1 MLKRLPMAELMLFA
15 VAMVWGCSYGVA
27 KIALFYYPVLG
38 FLALRFGL
46 TFFILLPSLGNFR
59 SLEVKNAWRIGLPLG
74 LILLA
79 IFLCET
85 YGITLTSASN
95 AAFLISLCVVL
106 TPLVEWLVLKQAP
119 NSYMLGAIALALLG
133 AILLMPNLGL
143 NFSFNFSFNPG
154 DGLILAAAVLRAFF
168 MVQSKRLTQHQQ
180 LSTLALTAVQSGVLM
195 LGCLSLAACSP
206 SGLPA
211 LPQTLVFWGA
221 TLFLVLFCTLFAF
234 FAQNYAI
241 RRSSPTKVAL
251 LLGSEPAFGALF
263 AVLFLGEHLSAQ
275 ALLGGSLIVVASL
288 AASLQAPIK
297 KSGLFGQL
305 FGRQLNS

>member
-46 TFFILLPSLGNFR
+46 TFFILLPSLSNFR

-119 NSYMLGAIALALLG
+119 NSYTLGAIALALLG
-133 AILLMPNLGL
+133 AILLMPNLGP
-143 NFSFNFSFNPG
+143 NFTFSFNPG

-211 LPQTLVFWGA
+211 LPQALVFWGA

>member
-1 MLKRLPMAELMLFA
+1 MLKRLPLAELMLFA
-15 VAMVWGCSYGVA
+15 VALVWGCSYGVA
-27 KIALFYYPVLG
+27 KIGLAYYPVLG

-46 TFFILLPSLGNFR
+46 TFFLLLPSLRQFR
-59 SLEVKNAWRIGLPLG
+59 HAEIKNAWRIGLPLG

-85 YGITLTSASN
+85 YGIALTTATN

-106 TPLVEWLVLKQAP
+106 TPLVEWRLLQQTP
-119 NSYMLGAIALALLG
+119 NSFTLAAIALALLG
-133 AILLMPNLGL
+133 AFLLLPNLAIRL
-143 NFSFNFSFNPG
+143 NPG
-154 DGLILAAAVLRAFF
+154 DALILAAAGLRAFF

-195 LGCLSLAACSP
+195 LGCLSLAVVSP

-211 LPQTLVFWGA
+211 LPRAPEFWGA

-241 RRSSPTKVAL
+241 RRSTPTKVAL

-263 AVLFLGEHLSAQ
+263 ALLFLGEHLSAQ
-275 ALLGGSLIVVASL
+275 ILLGGSMIVVASL
-288 AASLQAPIK
+288 AASLQQHIR
-297 KSGLFGQL
+297 KSKLFAQI
-305 FGRQLNS
+305 FA